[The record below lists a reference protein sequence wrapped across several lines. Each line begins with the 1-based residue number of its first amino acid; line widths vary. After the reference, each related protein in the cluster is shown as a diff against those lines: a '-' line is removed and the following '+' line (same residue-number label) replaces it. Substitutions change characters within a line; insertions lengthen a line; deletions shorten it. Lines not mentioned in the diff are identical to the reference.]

1 MKSLKTLSSA
11 LEGAMRINYEKITI
25 PKLYLYALQDAQVF
39 EQQLHF
45 MYSGFVYV
53 TKKSLEKDNLYYNP
67 EYKKDWTYK
76 DLVNRIKVFLP
87 ESENKDFYNSLEKA
101 KETRN
106 KFIHE
111 CFKVETGLVNLSL
124 EDFYL
129 HKNSQKILNDWID
142 SYNKANIEITN
153 IFNKYLKNARFK
165 IQT

>member
-1 MKSLKTLSSA
+1 MKNLKTFGSA
-11 LEGAMRINYEKITI
+11 LEEAMRINHERVTI
-25 PKLYLYALQDAQVF
+25 PKLYLYALQDTQIF

-87 ESENKDFYNSLEKA
+87 VSENNDFYNSLEQA
-101 KETRN
+101 KEARN
-106 KFIHE
+106 RFVHE
-111 CFKVETGLVNLSL
+111 CFKIETGLVNLSL

-129 HKNSQKILNDWID
+129 HKDSQKILNEWLDA
-142 SYNKANIEITN
+142 YNKANVEILK
-153 IFNKYLKNARFK
+153 IFNKYLKGAKFK
-165 IQT
+165 ILK